1 MTLRR
6 GGPAA
11 TARLPAGLSEPAPSP
26 LPGERRGAAA
36 RPPPPSV
43 TSGLGDDP
51 SRCGPPAAPRALAAA
66 SSARLPAA
74 QQVEGGCGRARISG
88 GEAASAIG
96 TTSGIRQRGPAPGRG
111 RGESGRGDGAHS
123 AACRARRAA
132 GAGSARGQRVSRPYR
147 TRAVAGRSLRH
158 TDRGGGGGG
167 GRPSAGPPGSSGTSR
182 HLPGCALRHRA
193 GRRPAHPSAPRGASL
208 PIKAAERARAGRK
221 TGARAESR
229 SRAGAAASTSP
240 ASSQPHEA
248 PLAVP
253 GRSRGDGAGRWGGG
267 SGSPPAPRSWAA
279 ASPAILS
286 PVPRLRRR
294 G

>member
-158 TDRGGGGGG
+158 TDRGGGGD
-167 GRPSAGPPGSSGTSR
+167 GPPPGPPAAPERADTCRVARSGTALAAARRIPQPRAALLFPLRQRSA
-182 HLPGCALRHRA
+182 HGPGGKRV
-193 GRRPAHPSAPRGASL
+193 PEP
-208 PIKAAERARAGRK
+208 
-221 TGARAESR
+221 
-229 SRAGAAASTSP
+229 RAGAERGPRPRRLPPPLSPTKPPSPCPAAAAGTERG
-240 ASSQPHEA
+240 AGVGGAA
-248 PLAVP
+248 PRP
-253 GRSRGDGAGRWGGG
+253 RRGAGRQ
-267 SGSPPAPRSWAA
+267 PA
-279 ASPAILS
+279 
-286 PVPRLRRR
+286 RLF
-294 G
+294 

>member
-158 TDRGGGGGG
+158 TDRGGG
-167 GRPSAGPPGSSGTSR
+167 T
-182 HLPGCALRHRA
+182 ALRR
-193 GRRPAHPSAPRGASL
+193 APRQLRNEPTPAGLRAPAPRWPPPGASL
-208 PIKAAERARAGRK
+208 
-221 TGARAESR
+221 
-229 SRAGAAASTSP
+229 SP
-240 ASSQPHEA
+240 ARRFSSH
-248 PLAVP
+248 
-253 GRSRGDGAGRWGGG
+253 
-267 SGSPPAPRSWAA
+267 
-279 ASPAILS
+279 
-286 PVPRLRRR
+286 
-294 G
+294 

>member
-1 MTLRR
+1 MRR

-158 TDRGGGGGG
+158 TDRGGG
-167 GRPSAGPPGSSGTSR
+167 T
-182 HLPGCALRHRA
+182 ALRR
-193 GRRPAHPSAPRGASL
+193 APRQLRNEPTPAGLRAPAPRWQPPGASL
-208 PIKAAERARAGRK
+208 
-221 TGARAESR
+221 
-229 SRAGAAASTSP
+229 SP
-240 ASSQPHEA
+240 ARLLSSH
-248 PLAVP
+248 
-253 GRSRGDGAGRWGGG
+253 
-267 SGSPPAPRSWAA
+267 
-279 ASPAILS
+279 
-286 PVPRLRRR
+286 
-294 G
+294 